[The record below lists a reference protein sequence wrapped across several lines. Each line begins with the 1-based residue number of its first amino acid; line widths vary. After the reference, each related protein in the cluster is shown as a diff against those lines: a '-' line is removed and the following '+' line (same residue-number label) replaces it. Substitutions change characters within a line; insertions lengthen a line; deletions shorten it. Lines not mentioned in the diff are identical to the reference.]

1 MNSATS
7 LLSSWQQVTLVL
19 LRFSIGWHLF
29 YQGFGKI
36 YAVSWTSRE
45 YLEAASGPLSGVFQG
60 IAYSPTLLSLADTLT
75 VWGLIVAGL
84 LLMVGLFSRV
94 AALLAVLLLALFY
107 LASAPLGYE
116 GFIVA
121 TAQGT
126 ELYVNKTLI
135 EAIALL
141 TLLSFPTGYILG
153 LDVWIQDWRAERQ
166 RSGWEKP
173 QVHS

>member
-1 MNSATS
+1 MNSATP
-7 LLSSWQQVTLVL
+7 LLSSWQQGMVVL

-45 YLEAASGPLSGVFQG
+45 YLEAASGPLAGVFQG
-60 IAYSPTLLSLADTLT
+60 IARSPALLSLADTLT

-84 LLMVGLFSRV
+84 LLMAGLFSRAAALVGLLLLTLFYV
-94 AALLAVLLLALFY
+94 AAP
-107 LASAPLGYE
+107 PLGYA

-141 TLLSFPTGYILG
+141 MLLSFPTGHILG
-153 LDVWIQDWRAERQ
+153 LDIWVKGWRAAGRT
-166 RSGWEKP
+166 SGWER
-173 QVHS
+173 QQSNG